1 MHEIYMFK
9 NVRLWHSLSE
19 WWSVIT
25 TFVFEIKELTIN
37 IKILRSFNV
46 KAPVYETKGSFFKTC
61 L

>member
-1 MHEIYMFK
+1 MFK

-25 TFVFEIKELTIN
+25 TFIFEIKELTSN

-46 KAPVYETKGSFFKTC
+46 KAPVSETKGYFSQLCF
-61 L
+61 